1 MPLTIVRSI
10 CKIFLLPLF
19 SACAGEVP
27 VAVSPSDA
35 AVLDAADQGA
45 DIPTDIDPAV
55 TRGSIVFRRSCAI
68 CHGARGAGSGDGPDL
83 RLEVPANTDES
94 IQRIVRDGGRR
105 MPMIALEDAQR
116 ADVFT
121 FLRATFGPYQGP

>member
-1 MPLTIVRSI
+1 MPLTIVRSL
-10 CKIFLLPLF
+10 CKIFLLLLF

-27 VAVSPSDA
+27 AAVSPSDA
-35 AVLDAADQGA
+35 AALDAADQGA
-45 DIPTDIDPAV
+45 DIPTDIDSAV
-55 TRGSIVFRRSCAI
+55 TRGSVVFRRSCAT
-68 CHGARGAGSGDGPDL
+68 CHGARGSGSGDGPDL
-83 RLEVPANTDES
+83 RLEVPASTDES
-94 IQRIVRDGGRR
+94 IQRIVREGGRR

>member
-1 MPLTIVRSI
+1 M
-10 CKIFLLPLF
+10 LF

-27 VAVSPSDA
+27 AAVSPSDA
-35 AVLDAADQGA
+35 AALDAAFDAADQGA

-55 TRGSIVFRRSCAI
+55 TRGSVVFRRSCAT

-83 RLEVPANTDES
+83 RLEVPSSTDES

-121 FLRATFGPYQGP
+121 FLRVTFGPYQGP